1 MDDSG
6 QSCEKALCVEGH
18 GCVFRGQVVFGY
30 PPKPRRRCNSGCPQ
44 NRGNSTTSQ
53 AVMRTDSARLHHEL
67 DFLWAKRG
75 CSHID
80 I

>member
-6 QSCEKALCVEGH
+6 RSGEKASRVEGH

-44 NRGNSTTSQ
+44 NRGNSIRTKEKTT
-53 AVMRTDSARLHHEL
+53 
-67 DFLWAKRG
+67 
-75 CSHID
+75 
-80 I
+80 

>member
-6 QSCEKALCVEGH
+6 RSGEKASRVEGH

-44 NRGNSTTSQ
+44 NRGNSSIEKNN
-53 AVMRTDSARLHHEL
+53 MG
-67 DFLWAKRG
+67 FLIK
-75 CSHID
+75 SVQ
-80 I
+80 